1 MNFPEEAMLGNRQ
14 RKVGGAERMGA
25 LADSIGSANAERLRL
40 LAQLGGQVRPG
51 ADSMGEECSVDKEV
65 GS

>member
-1 MNFPEEAMLGNRQ
+1 MNFLEEAMLGNRQ
-14 RKVGGAERMGA
+14 RKLGESERIGA

-51 ADSMGEECSVDKEV
+51 ADSMGEEFSVVKEV
-65 GS
+65 RS